1 MSLGEQL
8 WGYGGGD
15 PYEDNGNFPG
25 LQFNPAPGVPQ
36 AVNDLVEDLNRAHK
50 NLTSAA
56 DTLRGIHDGACWAGD
71 AAEGFRSK
79 TSPLPKL
86 LDTAGRSFDK
96 ARLALHDWHADLSTM
111 QAKASSYE
119 HEAKAARKR
128 AEQAESNPDLQLF
141 RDGGLGMTDAE
152 ATAAA
157 ARCDRAVNEMNA
169 ARSQL
174 ASIISH
180 ATQLRS
186 HHEEMAGKAASA
198 LSDAGEQAP
207 DEPGFF
213 DGLLNGLKDL
223 AKGIQDLGHDI
234 GQWVKEHA
242 NAVAAIGD
250 VFAAV
255 STFTGLAGFFFPP
268 AEGVMGTVSGVTSLV
283 ALGLHKAAQAA
294 GGKDVVSDRT
304 LTEDGL
310 GAVSFGLGKVAGRV
324 EKFTESAVAG
334 GKIKELGSA
343 SGWGSIGMTLWDW
356 TKDQTGLGYFLPD
369 DKKESA
375 VVGGSM
381 LFGGPIGPVVDLGMA
396 FEHAWKKGSEKD
408 AAAAQQSGG

>member
-1 MSLGEQL
+1 MSLAEQL

-15 PYEDNGNFPG
+15 PYENNGSFPG
-25 LQFNPAPGVPQ
+25 LQFNPAPGVLQ

-56 DTLRGIHDGACWAGD
+56 DTLRGIHDGACWTGE
-71 AAEGFRSK
+71 AAERFRASAG
-79 TSPLPKL
+79 PLPKL
-86 LDTAGRSFDK
+86 LDTAGKSFQK
-96 ARLALHDWHADLSTM
+96 AHLALHSWHADLSTM
-111 QAKASSYE
+111 QARAQSYE
-119 HEAKAARKR
+119 SAAKAARKR
-128 AEQAESNPDLQLF
+128 AERAENDPDLQLF

-152 ATAAA
+152 AEAAA
-157 ARCDRAVNEMNA
+157 ERCERAVNELNA
-169 ARSQL
+169 ARSHL
-174 ASIISH
+174 ENITESANG
-180 ATQLRS
+180 LRGL
-186 HHEEMAGKAASA
+186 HEEVAGKVAAA
-198 LSDAGEQAP
+198 LSDAAEQAP

-213 DGLLNGLKDL
+213 DGLLNGLKNL
-223 AKGIQDLGHDI
+223 AQGVQDLGHDI
-234 GQWVKEHA
+234 GEWVKEHA

-408 AAAAQQSGG
+408 AAAAQQSGD